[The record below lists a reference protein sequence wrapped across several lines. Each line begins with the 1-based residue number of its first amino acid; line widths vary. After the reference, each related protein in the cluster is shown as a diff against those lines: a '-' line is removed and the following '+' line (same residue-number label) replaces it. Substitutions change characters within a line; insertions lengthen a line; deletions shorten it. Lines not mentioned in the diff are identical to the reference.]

1 MTINIQKDAKYF
13 IYSIESLY
21 EKYDLNFIN
30 KETDIKPCVRIL
42 PVSGIS

>member
-13 IYSIESLY
+13 IYSTESLY

-30 KETDIKPCVRIL
+30 KEIDIKPCVRIL